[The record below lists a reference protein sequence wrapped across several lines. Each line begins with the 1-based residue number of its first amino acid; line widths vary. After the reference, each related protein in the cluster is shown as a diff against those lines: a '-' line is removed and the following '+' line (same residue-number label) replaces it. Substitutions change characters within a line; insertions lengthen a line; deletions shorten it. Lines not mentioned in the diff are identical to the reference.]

1 MTKMAEK
8 RCERKWGGGK
18 IKALPGLVVFFLWLL
33 VCFDVIKKGPIVYT
47 IRLFLLVNIGV
58 FLTKQLLDML
68 WSMLELLTFN

>member
-1 MTKMAEK
+1 MNEN
-8 RCERKWGGGK
+8 EGK
-18 IKALPGLVVFFLWLL
+18 KKALPGLVVFFLWLL

-58 FLTKQLLDML
+58 FLTEQLLDML